1 MATELAKA
9 YVQIVPSAQGIK
21 GMIEQSMGN
30 EADQAGEKAGGSIAS
45 KIKGAIVAA
54 GIGKALSASI
64 EEGAKLEQSL
74 GGVETLFK
82 NNADIVKK
90 YAKEAYKTAGVSAN
104 DYMEQVTSFSASLLS
119 SLNGNTK
126 KAAESAN
133 QAIVDMADNANKM
146 GTPLESIQNAYQG
159 FAKQNYTMLDNLKLG
174 YGGTKEEMERLL
186 KDAQKISG
194 VKYDISNLNDVY
206 SAIHVIQQNLG
217 ITGTTAKEAAT
228 TLSGSLG
235 SMKAALTNFLG
246 NLALGQDIAP
256 SLENLATTISTFL
269 FGNLLPMIGNIIM
282 QIPTI
287 IQSAVGMFSGAGMDM
302 LIEFSKGFSSQL
314 PSLLSSALTVI
325 QNLANYL
332 AQQAPVI
339 IDKGFK
345 ILNNFV
351 DGIINALPVMI
362 AQLPQIITT
371 FANII
376 NDNFP
381 TILSK
386 GAELLKKLILGII
399 GAIPTL
405 IANIPKIIEAI
416 VSTLMAF
423 QWLNIGKNIIKGIG
437 NGIKGMIS
445 WVKDVGSTI
454 VEGIKSSFSG
464 SNNVGIQLVKGI
476 WNGIKSVKDWILDKI
491 KGFGDSILDGL
502 KSFFGIHSPSRLMR
516 DEIGKYI
523 PQGMAVGIEATADD
537 VYNAMDNISKDTLD
551 IATQSLDLA
560 PASINSNSELY
571 SLLQIIISI
580 LKSILGKDEDTI
592 INLNDREV
600 ARALREMGVVFA

>member
-30 EADQAGEKAGGSIAS
+30 EADEAGEKAGGSIVS

-64 EEGAKLEQSL
+64 EEGAKLQQSL

-82 NNADIVKK
+82 KSANKVKQ
-90 YAKEAYKTAGVSAN
+90 YAKKAYNTAGVSAN
-104 DYMEQVTSFSASLLS
+104 DYMEQVTSFSAALIS
-119 SLNGNTK
+119 SLKGDTE
-126 KAAESAN
+126 KAADSAN
-133 QAIVDMADNANKM
+133 QAITDMADNANKM

-206 SAIHVIQQNLG
+206 NAIHVIQKNLG
-217 ITGTTAKEAAT
+217 ITGTTADEAAT

-235 SMKAALTNFLG
+235 SMKASFTDFLG
-246 NLALGQDIAP
+246 NLALGQAIGP
-256 SLENLATTISTFL
+256 SLENLATTTSTFL
-269 FGNLLPMIGNIIM
+269 FGNLLPMIGNIVM

-287 IQSAVGMFSGAGMDM
+287 IQTAVGMFANGGMDM
-302 LIEFSKGFSSQL
+302 LVEFSKGFSSQL
-314 PSLLSSALTVI
+314 PTLMKTALTTI

-332 AQQAPVI
+332 AKQAPVI

-345 ILNNFV
+345 MLNNFV

-362 AQLPQIITT
+362 EQLPQIITT

-386 GAELLKKLILGII
+386 GAELLKKLIFGII
-399 GAIPTL
+399 SAIPTL
-405 IANIPKIIEAI
+405 VANIPKIIEAI
-416 VSTLMAF
+416 ASTLMAF
-423 QWLNIGKNIIKGIG
+423 QWLNLGKNIIKGIG
-437 NGIKGMIS
+437 NGIKGMVS
-445 WVKDVGSTI
+445 WVKEAGSTI
-454 VEGIKSSFSG
+454 IEGIKSSFSG
-464 SNNVGIQLVKGI
+464 SNNVGVQLVKGI
-476 WNGIKSVKDWILDKI
+476 WNGIKSVKNWILDKI
-491 KGFGDSILDGL
+491 KGFGDSVLDGL

-551 IATQSLDLA
+551 IATQSLDFS

-571 SLLQIIISI
+571 NLLQIIISI
-580 LKSILGKDEDTI
+580 LKSILGKDKDTI

-600 ARALREMGVVFA
+600 TRALKELGVVFA